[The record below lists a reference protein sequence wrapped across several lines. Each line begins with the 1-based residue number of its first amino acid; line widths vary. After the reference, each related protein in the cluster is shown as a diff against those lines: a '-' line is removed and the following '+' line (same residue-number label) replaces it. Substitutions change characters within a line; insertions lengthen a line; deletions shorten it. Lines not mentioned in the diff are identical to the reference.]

1 MSTPTVPS
9 PARLEAGSTTKINT
23 EGKEV
28 EITVAARYEVQP
40 LGYSAVQAGIADGSI
55 RKQDNVLV
63 KVGDEYVVY
72 TQLTAMTGK
81 ASDALLGGILDLVL
95 DEKGEPKSGE
105 PSVTSNFNYGY
116 DLNAKRAVRQL
127 HEKKVK
133 GPEKTVNSTI
143 KGLMALGYSAAEAE
157 ALAKAKLPTA

>member
-1 MSTPTVPS
+1 MATPTT
-9 PARLEAGSTTKINT
+9 PAAVRLEAGSSTKINT

-28 EITVAARYEVQP
+28 EIQVAARYEVQP
-40 LGYSAVQAGIADGSI
+40 TSEAVQALIDSGKIL
-55 RKQDNVLV
+55 KNENVLV

-72 TQLTAMTGK
+72 TQLTALT
-81 ASDALLGGILDLVL
+81 AEAAAALLDGVVDMVL
-95 DEKGEPKSGE
+95 DERGEPKQGA
-105 PSVTSNFNYGY
+105 PSVLSNFVYGY

-143 KGLMALGYSAAEAE
+143 KGLMALGYSQAEAE

>member
-1 MSTPTVPS
+1 MATPTTTS
-9 PARLEAGSTTKINT
+9 TRLEAGSTTKINT
-23 EGKEV
+23 EGKET

-40 LGYSAVQAGIADGSI
+40 SSEAVQAQIDAGKIL
-55 RKQDNVLV
+55 RNENVLV

-72 TQLTAMTGK
+72 TQLTALTRE
-81 ASDALLGGILDLVL
+81 AAVALLDGVEDMVL
-95 DEKGEPKSGE
+95 DDDGQPKQGA
-105 PSVTSNFNYGY
+105 PSVLSNFVYGY

-143 KGLMALGYSAAEAE
+143 KGLMALGYSQAEAE

>member
-1 MSTPTVPS
+1 MATPNTPVAS
-9 PARLEAGSTTKINT
+9 RLEAGSTTKINT

-28 EITVAARYEVQP
+28 EIQVAARYEVQP
-40 LGYSAVQAGIADGSI
+40 TSEAVQALIDAGKIL
-55 RKQDNVLV
+55 KNDNVLV

-72 TQLTAMTGK
+72 TQLTALTRE
-81 ASDALLGGILDLVL
+81 AAVALLDGVEDMVL
-95 DEKGEPKSGE
+95 EDGQPKQGA
-105 PSVTSNFNYGY
+105 PSVLSNFAYGY

-143 KGLMALGYSAAEAE
+143 KGLMALGYSQAEAE

>member
-1 MSTPTVPS
+1 MATPTTTS
-9 PARLEAGSTTKINT
+9 TRLEAGSTTKINT

-28 EITVAARYEVQP
+28 EIQVAARYEVQP
-40 LGYSAVQAGIADGSI
+40 KSEAVQALIDAGKIL
-55 RKQDNVLV
+55 RNNNVLV

-72 TQLTAMTGK
+72 TQLTALT
-81 ASDALLGGILDLVL
+81 AEAAAALLDGVVDMVL
-95 DEKGEPKSGE
+95 DDDGQPKQGAS
-105 PSVTSNFNYGY
+105 SVLSNFAYGY

-143 KGLMALGYSAAEAE
+143 KGLMALGYSQAEAE

>member
-1 MSTPTVPS
+1 MATPTVAS
-9 PARLEAGSTTKINT
+9 SRLEAGSTTKINT

-40 LGYSAVQAGIADGSI
+40 TSDLVSALIESGKIL
-55 RKQDNVLV
+55 RNENVLV

-72 TQLTAMTGK
+72 TQLTALTIE
-81 ASDALLGGILDLVL
+81 AAEALQEGVVDMVL
-95 DEKGEPKSGE
+95 DDDGTPKQGA
-105 PSVTSNFNYGY
+105 PSVLSNYVYGY

-143 KGLMALGYSAAEAE
+143 KGLMALGYSQAEAE
-157 ALAKAKLPTA
+157 ALAKAKLPA